1 MIQAY
6 SNNITAVTAQA
17 IPFSSVSVLKGC
29 TVEQQNLTT
38 FIFNRRGVYLV
49 SVDATGNTAGTSG
62 NIVLQLYKNGVA
74 QPQAF
79 TSAASTATTDVGS
92 LSFETLVQVEDD
104 NSLCCCNKEPTTIQV
119 QNTGIGAQFG
129 HINIVITKIC

>member
-6 SNNITAVTAQA
+6 SNNITVGTSQN
-17 IPFSSVSVLKGC
+17 IPFSIVYVIKGC
-29 TVEQQNLTT
+29 TVEQQNLTN

-49 SVDATGNTAGTSG
+49 SVDATGNTTGTSG
-62 NIVLQLYKNGVA
+62 NIVLQLFKNGVA

-79 TSAASTATTDVGS
+79 TSAASTALADVES

-104 NSLCCCNKEPTTIQV
+104 NALCCCSKEPTNIQI
-119 QNTGIGAQFG
+119 QNTGVAAQFG